1 MGENPRKIYLLCS
14 AKKSERYLYD
24 SPFAVGTIRRQKV
37 FLRNHTEKNK
47 VAMSIYSGYNK
58 VIYLLGL
65 ET

>member
-1 MGENPRKIYLLCS
+1 MGENPREIYLLCS

-37 FLRNHTEKNK
+37 FFKKSYKKNK